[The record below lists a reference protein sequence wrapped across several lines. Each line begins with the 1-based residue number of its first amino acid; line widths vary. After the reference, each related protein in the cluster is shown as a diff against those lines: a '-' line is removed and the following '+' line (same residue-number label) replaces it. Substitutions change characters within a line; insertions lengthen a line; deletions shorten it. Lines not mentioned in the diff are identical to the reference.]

1 VTGEHTPWHVAL
13 RRKVVWLLAL
23 KFVALV
29 ILWALFFSPAHRFDV
44 TPGRSAE
51 HLALD
56 QGSSEP

>member
-1 VTGEHTPWHVAL
+1 MTGEHTPWHVAL